1 MAEMAL
7 TTTRI
12 ARLILNQL
20 AHSEMRLLVLT
31 VAVRRGLDRSE
42 GIKGDLSEAIKSALR
57 KLVADK
63 QVQDVGGVY
72 MLSSVKLQTI
82 TPIPAEHSF

>member
-1 MAEMAL
+1 MAL

-31 VAVRRGLDRSE
+31 VAVPGALTAPKASRATCRKRSNPRF
-42 GIKGDLSEAIKSALR
+42 R

-72 MLSSVKLQTI
+72 MLSSVKL
-82 TPIPAEHSF
+82 